1 LKRRSNFIFK
11 KKEGL
16 QMQTTEAIK
25 RRLAELEEQRKAISK
40 EIRQLKRTIWQRE
53 HYKPSVN
60 EKSLVRQNFG
70 KSVKDLTPSERK
82 KYDAMRQ
89 AETRKRKKD
98 IL

>member
-1 LKRRSNFIFK
+1 
-11 KKEGL
+11 
-16 QMQTTEAIK
+16 MQTTEAIK
-25 RRLAELEEQRKAISK
+25 RRITELEEQRKAISK
-40 EIRQLKRTIWQRE
+40 EIRQLKTIVWQRE

-60 EKSLVRQNFG
+60 ENSLVRQTFG
-70 KSVKDLTPSERK
+70 KSVKDLTLSERK

>member
-1 LKRRSNFIFK
+1 
-11 KKEGL
+11 
-16 QMQTTEAIK
+16 MQTTEAIK
-25 RRLAELEEQRKAISK
+25 RRIEELETQRKAIST

-60 EKSLVRQNFG
+60 ENSLVRQNFG

-89 AETRKRKKD
+89 EKTRNKKED
-98 IL
+98 F

>member
-1 LKRRSNFIFK
+1 
-11 KKEGL
+11 
-16 QMQTTEAIK
+16 MQTTEAIK
-25 RRLAELEEQRKAISK
+25 RRIAELEEQRKAIST

-60 EKSLVRQNFG
+60 ENSLVRQNFG

-89 AETRKRKKD
+89 AETRKRKKE
-98 IL
+98 I

>member
-1 LKRRSNFIFK
+1 
-11 KKEGL
+11 
-16 QMQTTEAIK
+16 MQTTEAIK
-25 RRLAELEEQRKAISK
+25 RRITELEEQRKTIST

-60 EKSLVRQNFG
+60 ENSLVRQNFG

-89 AETRKRKKD
+89 AETRKRKKEF
-98 IL
+98 

>member
-1 LKRRSNFIFK
+1 
-11 KKEGL
+11 
-16 QMQTTEAIK
+16 MQTTEAIK
-25 RRLAELEEQRKAISK
+25 RRITELEEQRKAISK

-60 EKSLVRQNFG
+60 ENSLVRQNFG

-89 AETRKRKKD
+89 AETRKRKAEE
-98 IL
+98 